1 MTYRPKYFCLHE
13 LVPESLYDTV
23 DHAVLWGFFDDRILI
38 AADIIRE
45 AYGPMVINNW
55 HVGGGLQYCGF
66 RPWDCKDGAAYSQH
80 KFGRALDLHPV
91 PSSEKV
97 VEIRYRITT
106 GEICAGLVTCVEDGV
121 DWLHIDCRLPEGNGK
136 IKVVHPQTL

>member
-1 MTYRPKYFCLHE
+1 MTYRPKYYCLHE

-55 HVGGGLQYCGF
+55 HVGGGCCIYRAGF
-66 RPWDCKDGAAYSQH
+66 
-80 KFGRALDLHPV
+80 
-91 PSSEKV
+91 
-97 VEIRYRITT
+97 
-106 GEICAGLVTCVEDGV
+106 AGFD
-121 DWLHIDCRLPEGNGK
+121 
-136 IKVVHPQTL
+136 